1 MADAPAP
8 AAAAAPVSTPA
19 STTPDAVVTPTPGAP
34 PVPAVASKS
43 EAKRIKS
50 LMLKIDGEEV
60 NEPLPFEMDDTP
72 ENREYMTRQLQMA
85 KMGTK
90 RGQEAANLR
99 KQVEDIGNYLAQA
112 KGNKTQLRK
121 LIKELGGDEK
131 EIAAMIIE
139 EEIANSQKS
148 PDQLAKEK
156 LEQEL
161 KDLKDQREK
170 EKADFN
176 ARELERR
183 QGEETERLDV
193 LVSQALETSGI
204 PKKAASVRRMT
215 DYMLLA
221 LENNIELTPNEVAN
235 IVKQEIGGDL
245 QELISAMGEEQAE
258 SFIGKDILTKIRKK
272 NVAKARAAGTL
283 PQKGKAPDVGAKP
296 SSTPV
301 AAGPKKS
308 IKQMW
313 GV

>member
-1 MADAPAP
+1 
-8 AAAAAPVSTPA
+8 
-19 STTPDAVVTPTPGAP
+19 
-34 PVPAVASKS
+34 
-43 EAKRIKS
+43 
-50 LMLKIDGEEV
+50 
-60 NEPLPFEMDDTP
+60 
-72 ENREYMTRQLQMA
+72 
-85 KMGTK
+85 
-90 RGQEAANLR
+90 
-99 KQVEDIGNYLAQA
+99 
-112 KGNKTQLRK
+112 
-121 LIKELGGDEK
+121 
-131 EIAAMIIE
+131 MIIE